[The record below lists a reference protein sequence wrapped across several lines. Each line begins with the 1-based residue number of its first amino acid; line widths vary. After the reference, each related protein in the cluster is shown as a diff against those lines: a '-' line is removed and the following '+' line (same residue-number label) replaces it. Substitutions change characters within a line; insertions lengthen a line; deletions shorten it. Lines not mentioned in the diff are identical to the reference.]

1 MFFYLIVGLVFA
13 QDRATEY
20 KKRTEIDFEALDI
33 SGEMIKPTEIDFEAL
48 DISGEMIKPQGSV
61 IIERKKAEF
70 NPLIRIRT
78 DFNQEMSDS
87 IREIK

>member
-1 MFFYLIVGLVFA
+1 MFFYFLIGIVIA

-20 KKRTEIDFEALDI
+20 KKRTEIDFEAIDI
-33 SGEMIKPTEIDFEAL
+33 TGVMV
-48 DISGEMIKPQGSV
+48 KPQGSV

-87 IREIK
+87 VREIK

>member
-20 KKRTEIDFEALDI
+20 KKR
-33 SGEMIKPTEIDFEAL
+33 TEIDFEAL

>member
-1 MFFYLIVGLVFA
+1 MFFYFLVGIIFA

-33 SGEMIKPTEIDFEAL
+33 TGQ
-48 DISGEMIKPQGSV
+48 MIKPQGSV

-70 NPLIRIRT
+70 NPLIKIRT
-78 DFNQEMSDS
+78 DFNQEIANSVK
-87 IREIK
+87 EIQ

>member
-20 KKRTEIDFEALDI
+20 EKRTEIDFDALDI
-33 SGEMIKPTEIDFEAL
+33 T
-48 DISGEMIKPQGSV
+48 GEMIKPQGSV

-87 IREIK
+87 VREIK

>member
-1 MFFYLIVGLVFA
+1 MFLYFLVGIVFA

-33 SGEMIKPTEIDFEAL
+33 T
-48 DISGEMIKPQGSV
+48 GEMIKPQGSV
-61 IIERKKAEF
+61 IIERKRAEF
-70 NPLIRIRT
+70 NPLIKIRE
-78 DFNQEMSDS
+78 DFNYEISNS

>member
-1 MFFYLIVGLVFA
+1 MFFYLLVGFVFA

-20 KKRTEIDFEALDI
+20 KKR
-33 SGEMIKPTEIDFEAL
+33 TEIDFEAL

>member
-1 MFFYLIVGLVFA
+1 MFLYFLVGIVFA

-33 SGEMIKPTEIDFEAL
+33 T
-48 DISGEMIKPQGSV
+48 GEMIKPQGSV
-61 IIERKKAEF
+61 IIERKRAEF
-70 NPLIRIRT
+70 NPLIKIRE
-78 DFNQEMSDS
+78 DFNHEISNS

>member
-1 MFFYLIVGLVFA
+1 MFFYFLVGITFA

-33 SGEMIKPTEIDFEAL
+33 TGQ
-48 DISGEMIKPQGSV
+48 MIKPQGSV

-70 NPLIRIRT
+70 NPLIKIRT
-78 DFNQEMSDS
+78 DFNQEIANSVK
-87 IREIK
+87 EIQ